1 MTIKDESPQAKGG
14 KARAEKM
21 TADERK
27 AVAQNAANKRWEKIK
42 NNLPSA
48 QFEGVLRKV
57 RTSS

>member
-27 AVAQNAANKRWEKIK
+27 AVAGILPINVGKKSKIIFHP
-42 NNLPSA
+42 LSS
-48 QFEGVLRKV
+48 KV
-57 RTSS
+57 Y